1 MLSFPQLNTG
11 AAVQFPF
18 TAEYRARTIVQEWPD
33 GGLERAGDAAAQE
46 VRWRLRYQGLNDAEV
61 QALGALHN
69 SARGRLRSFL
79 FLDPAANLLAWSE
92 ALGNAVWIRS
102 PLLSV
107 TGITAEGNAAFRLVN
122 AGQAE
127 QSLSQT
133 LGAPAELVY
142 SFSFEARSASSGRVL
157 AERSAPS
164 SLLRTEFAIGGEWTR
179 CVQSGRLG
187 GAAEAVEFRVVLPP
201 GAIVEVRELQVE
213 VQPQAS
219 EYKPTYSAGGI
230 YPETR
235 FSDDLLLVTTQ
246 GSNDHEV
253 EVVLKSKVR

>member
-18 TAEYRARTIVQEWPD
+18 TAEYRARTVVQEWLD
-33 GGLERAGDAAAQE
+33 GGIERAGDAAAQE
-46 VRWRLRYQGLNDAEV
+46 VCWRLRYRGLSDAEV
-61 QALGALHN
+61 QALEALHN

-107 TGITAEGNAAFRLVN
+107 AGITAEGNAAFRLVN
-122 AGQAE
+122 AGQAD

-133 LGAPAELVY
+133 LAAPAELVY
-142 SFSFEARSASSGRVL
+142 SFSFEARSASTGRIA
-157 AERSAPS
+157 AEQSAAS
-164 SLLRTEFAIGGEWTR
+164 DLLRTEFAIGNAWTR
-179 CVQSGRLG
+179 CVQSGRLAS
-187 GAAEAVEFRVVLPP
+187 AAEAVEFRVILPP
-201 GAIVEVRELQVE
+201 GTVVEVRGLQVE
-213 VQPQAS
+213 AQPQAS
-219 EYKPTYSAGGI
+219 EYKPTYSASGI

-235 FSDDLLLVTTQ
+235 FSQDRLSVVTQ
-246 GSNDHEV
+246 GSNNHEV
-253 EVVLKSKVR
+253 EVNLTSRVR

>member
-46 VRWRLRYQGLNDAEV
+46 IRWRLRYRGLNDAEI
-61 QALGALHN
+61 QALRALHD

-107 TGITAEGNAAFRLVN
+107 TGITAEGKATFGLVN
-122 AGQAE
+122 TGQAE

-133 LGAPAELVY
+133 LTAPADLVY
-142 SFSFEARSASSGRVL
+142 SFSFEVRSAGLGRVS

-164 SLLRTEFAIGGEWTR
+164 SLLRTEFTAGGQWTR
-179 CVQSGRLG
+179 CVQSGRLAS
-187 GAAEAVEFRVVLPP
+187 AAEAVEFRVVLPK
-201 GAIVEVRELQVE
+201 GAIVEVRGLQVE
-213 VQPQAS
+213 AQPQAS
-219 EYKPTYSAGGI
+219 EYKPTYSASGI

-235 FSDDLLLVTTQ
+235 FSQDRFSVTTQ
-246 GSNDHEV
+246 GSNDNEV
-253 EVVLKSKVR
+253 EVILTSRVR